1 MELIEHFLTIS
12 VKELIKYET
21 NYPTLLSFL
30 GKEMSFYEF
39 LFSFFSLVSSYLF
52 VFLYYFVRKMSSIS
66 IVEKKVMM
74 VQAIM
79 YCGETHVVHHNDLA
93 GFQTRFTKKK
103 KNMGKGKDV
112 RLVHVNT
119 VINVLIIGVT
129 KSPKE
134 KTNVTDLD
142 KNLVIVNSSVSI
154 KLETEGVMSCLRA
167 KIGVA
172 HF

>member
-1 MELIEHFLTIS
+1 MELMEHFPAIS

-39 LFSFFSLVSSYLF
+39 LLPFFSLVSSYLL
-52 VFLYYFVRKMSSIS
+52 VFLYFFVRKMSGIS

-79 YCGETHVVHHNDLA
+79 YCGETHIVHHNDLA
-93 GFQTRFTKKK
+93 GVQTRFTKKK

-112 RLVHVNT
+112 RSVHVNT
-119 VINVLIIGVT
+119 IINVLIIGLT

-134 KTNVTDLD
+134 KMIVTDLD

-154 KLETEGVMSCLRA
+154 KLEMKGVMSCLMA
-167 KIGVA
+167 KVGVA
-172 HF
+172 YF